1 MDKLETELTSY
12 MLDNLISGTPKTI
25 GEAIEHFK
33 NKGYEV
39 SDIHSALTAFS
50 SKNIVCNSSELD

>member
-1 MDKLETELTSY
+1 
-12 MLDNLISGTPKTI
+12 MLDNLNSGTPKTI